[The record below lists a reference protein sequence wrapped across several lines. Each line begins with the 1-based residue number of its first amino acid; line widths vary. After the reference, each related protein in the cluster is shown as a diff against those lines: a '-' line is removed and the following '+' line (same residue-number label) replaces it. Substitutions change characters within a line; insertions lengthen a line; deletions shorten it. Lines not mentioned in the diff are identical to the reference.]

1 MIEQDFALLYPS
13 RSNKLYQRLEK
24 VARKV
29 ILYSQQLNWRE
40 VLGMQNT
47 KIDDLT
53 KEETKNLAFSLLA
66 IIFRSGRS
74 GKGRKGHN
82 SNDSVN
88 CFIDVQPEVFDID
101 QYVKTLKATET
112 PQLFVMCRGS
122 RITPSQTYIIIEGN
136 ALPQQSLM
144 KAIDVCFKAM
154 YIFDIEYQPMCKIA
168 WQFLQVVIYDFTEAS
183 ITSSIRN
190 LRAFIA
196 SDSK

>member
-1 MIEQDFALLYPS
+1 
-13 RSNKLYQRLEK
+13 
-24 VARKV
+24 
-29 ILYSQQLNWRE
+29 
-40 VLGMQNT
+40 MQNT

-53 KEETKNLAFSLLA
+53 KEETKNLSFSLLA

-82 SNDSVN
+82 SANDSVN

-112 PQLFVMCRGS
+112 PQPFVVCRGS
-122 RITPSQTYIIIEGN
+122 RITPSQTYVIIERN

-154 YIFDIEYQPMCKIA
+154 YIFDIEYQPTCKIA

>member
-1 MIEQDFALLYPS
+1 MGEGGKKSYFIQPTA
-13 RSNKLYQRLEK
+13 KLEGGP
-24 VARKV
+24 
-29 ILYSQQLNWRE
+29 
-40 VLGMQNT
+40 GMQNT
-47 KIDDLT
+47 NIDDLT

-82 SNDSVN
+82 SANDSVN
-88 CFIDVQPEVFDID
+88 CFIDVQPEMFDID
-101 QYVKTLKATET
+101 QYVKTLKATDT
-112 PQLFVMCRGS
+112 PQLICCVQGS
-122 RITPSQTYIIIEGN
+122 RITPSQTYVIIERN

>member
-1 MIEQDFALLYPS
+1 M
-13 RSNKLYQRLEK
+13 
-24 VARKV
+24 
-29 ILYSQQLNWRE
+29 
-40 VLGMQNT
+40 
-47 KIDDLT
+47 
-53 KEETKNLAFSLLA
+53 
-66 IIFRSGRS
+66 
-74 GKGRKGHN
+74 
-82 SNDSVN
+82 
-88 CFIDVQPEVFDID
+88 FDID

-112 PQLFVMCRGS
+112 PQPFVVCRGS
-122 RITPSQTYIIIEGN
+122 RITPSQTYVIIERN

-154 YIFDIEYQPMCKIA
+154 YIFDIEYQPTCKIA